1 MNFLIRLKQWF
12 IKACVLDVVI
22 AFIFYAIAT
31 AIAKSEAIADGAM
44 DFEFAQYVLLLLF
57 SFYAAVIHDIFKID
71 PLPYIAKL
79 FIHAVAFTTG
89 LFLLYFYMFNKG
101 NGGIPDGGRSFAMI
115 FVILF
120 SYFIVYGIT
129 KLVSRLLWPQIK
141 KRLPSSR
148 ISESKNTQKEE
159 YQSRFN

>member
-12 IKACVLDVVI
+12 IKACVLDVAI
-22 AFIFYAIAT
+22 TFIFYAIAT
-31 AIAKSEAIADGAM
+31 AIAKSEAITDGAM

-57 SFYAAVIHDIFKID
+57 SFYAAVIHDIFKIT
-71 PLPYIAKL
+71 PLPYIARL
-79 FIHAVAFTTG
+79 FIHSVAFTTG

-101 NGGIPDGGRSFAMI
+101 NGGTPGGDRSFAMI

-120 SYFIVYGIT
+120 SYFIVYGIV
-129 KLVSRLLWPQIK
+129 KLVLLFIWPQIR
-141 KRLPSSR
+141 KRLPSHA
-148 ISESKNTQKEE
+148 SESKNTQKEE